1 MFAVWRVLRAS
12 RANLNTETVIN
23 RFYQGATMAGRMR
36 NTIRNFLDNEFAGG
50 LLLIATA
57 ILALVTA
64 NSPLSD
70 AYFNTLHAYLG
81 PLSLHHWIN
90 DALMAVFFLMVG
102 LEIKREMVDG
112 HLSSWPRR
120 ILPGAAA
127 AAGMAVPA
135 IVYLAFNL
143 ESGASHG
150 WAIPAATDIAF
161 ALGVIS
167 LLGPRVPT
175 SLKVFLAA
183 LAIIDDL
190 GAVIII
196 GLFYTSGISW
206 LDLGMAAFICSALL
220 GLNLRGVKKLTPYL
234 LLGLILWFFTYRSG
248 VHATIA
254 GVVLALTIPIKRTPA
269 RPEASLSESP
279 LHLLEHSLIKPVSFI
294 IVPIFGFANAGVSFS
309 GIGVNELLAPVTIGV
324 AAGLSLG
331 KLVGIFGAVV
341 LLVKSGIVGLP
352 AGASWHQMLGTTL
365 LCGIGFT
372 MSLFISLLAFD
383 DVLLQNEAKI
393 GILAG
398 SLVAGLAGFLLLR
411 FSKRQD
417 GREFTH

>member
-1 MFAVWRVLRAS
+1 
-12 RANLNTETVIN
+12 
-23 RFYQGATMAGRMR
+23 MAGRIQ
-36 NTIRNFLDNEFAGG
+36 NTIRNFLDSESSGG
-50 LLLIATA
+50 LLLIASA
-57 ILALVTA
+57 AAALLVA
-64 NSPLSD
+64 NSQFSE
-70 AYFNTLHAYLG
+70 AYFGALHAYLG
-81 PLSLHHWIN
+81 PLSVQHWVN

-135 IVYLAFNL
+135 LVYLAFNL
-143 ESGASHG
+143 NNGAAHG

-190 GAVIII
+190 GAVIVI
-196 GLFYTSGISW
+196 GLFYTTGVS
-206 LDLGMAAFICSALL
+206 LMDLGLAAAVVAALVA
-220 GLNLRGVKKLTPYL
+220 LNLSGVKRLTPYL
-234 LLGLILWFFTYRSG
+234 LLGLVLWFFTYRSG

-254 GVVLALTIPIKRTPA
+254 GVLLALTIPIKRTPA
-269 RPEASLSESP
+269 KPEATVSESP

-309 GIGVNELLAPVTIGV
+309 GLGMEAFFAPVTMGV
-324 AAGLSLG
+324 AAGLAIG
-331 KLVGIFGAVV
+331 KLVGIFGAVL
-341 LLVKSGIVGLP
+341 LLVKTGIVGLP
-352 AGASWHQMLGTTL
+352 AGASWPQMLGTTL

-393 GILAG
+393 GILIG
-398 SLVAGLAGFLLLR
+398 SLVAGLAGFIVLR
-411 FSKRQD
+411 FSKRAD
-417 GREFTH
+417 GRNFSQ

>member
-1 MFAVWRVLRAS
+1 
-12 RANLNTETVIN
+12 
-23 RFYQGATMAGRMR
+23 MAGRIQ
-36 NTIRNFLDNEFAGG
+36 NTIRNFLDSESSGG
-50 LLLIATA
+50 LLLIASA
-57 ILALVTA
+57 AAALLVA
-64 NSPLSD
+64 NSQFSE
-70 AYFNTLHAYLG
+70 AYFGALHAYLG
-81 PLSLHHWIN
+81 PLSVQHWVN

-135 IVYLAFNL
+135 LVYLAFNL
-143 ESGASHG
+143 NNGAAHG

-190 GAVIII
+190 GAVIVI
-196 GLFYTSGISW
+196 GLFYTTGVS
-206 LDLGMAAFICSALL
+206 LMDLGLAAAVVAALVA
-220 GLNLRGVKKLTPYL
+220 LNLSGVKRLTPYL
-234 LLGLILWFFTYRSG
+234 LLGTYRSG

-254 GVVLALTIPIKRTPA
+254 GVLLALTIPIKRTPA
-269 RPEASLSESP
+269 KPEATVSESP

-309 GIGVNELLAPVTIGV
+309 GLGMEAFFAPVTMGV
-324 AAGLSLG
+324 AAGLAIG
-331 KLVGIFGAVV
+331 KLVGIFGAVL
-341 LLVKSGIVGLP
+341 LLVKTGIVGLP
-352 AGASWHQMLGTTL
+352 AGASWPQMLGTTL

-393 GILAG
+393 GILIG
-398 SLVAGLAGFLLLR
+398 SLVAGLAGFIVLR
-411 FSKRQD
+411 FSKRAD
-417 GREFTH
+417 GRNFSQ

>member
-1 MFAVWRVLRAS
+1 
-12 RANLNTETVIN
+12 
-23 RFYQGATMAGRMR
+23 MAGRIQ
-36 NTIRNFLDNEFAGG
+36 NTIRNFLDSESSGG
-50 LLLIATA
+50 LLLIASA
-57 ILALVTA
+57 IAALLVA
-64 NSPLSD
+64 NSQLSD
-70 AYFNTLHAYLG
+70 AYFSVLHTYLG
-81 PLSLHHWIN
+81 PLSVQHWVN

-120 ILPGAAA
+120 ILPGVAA

-135 IVYLAFNL
+135 LVYLSFNL
-143 ESGASHG
+143 NSGASHG

-190 GAVIII
+190 GAVIVI
-196 GLFYTSGISW
+196 GLFYTTGVS
-206 LDLGMAAFICSALL
+206 LMDLGLAAAVVAALIA
-220 GLNLRGVKKLTPYL
+220 LNLVGVKRLTPYL
-234 LLGLILWFFTYRSG
+234 LLGVVLWFFTYRSG

-254 GVVLALTIPIKRTPA
+254 GVLLALTIPIKRTPA
-269 RPEASLSESP
+269 KPEATVSESP

-309 GIGVNELLAPVTIGV
+309 GLGMEALVAPVTLGV
-324 AAGLSLG
+324 AAGLAVG
-331 KLVGIFGAVV
+331 KLVGIFGAVL
-341 LLVKSGIVGLP
+341 LLVKSGIVDLP
-352 AGASWHQMLGTTL
+352 AGASWPQMLGTTL

-372 MSLFISLLAFD
+372 MSLFISLLAFN

-393 GILAG
+393 GILIG
-398 SLVAGLAGFLLLR
+398 SLIAGLAGFIVLR
-411 FSKRQD
+411 FAKRAD
-417 GREFTH
+417 GRNFSQ

>member
-1 MFAVWRVLRAS
+1 
-12 RANLNTETVIN
+12 
-23 RFYQGATMAGRMR
+23 MAGRIQ
-36 NTIRNFLDNEFAGG
+36 NTIRNFLDSESSGG
-50 LLLIATA
+50 LLLIASA
-57 ILALVTA
+57 AAALLVA
-64 NSPLSD
+64 NSQFSE
-70 AYFNTLHAYLG
+70 AYFGALHAYLG
-81 PLSLHHWIN
+81 PLSVQHWVN

-135 IVYLAFNL
+135 LVYLAFNL
-143 ESGASHG
+143 NNGAAHG

-190 GAVIII
+190 GAVIVI
-196 GLFYTSGISW
+196 GLFYTTGVS
-206 LDLGMAAFICSALL
+206 LMDLGLAAAVVAALVS
-220 GLNLRGVKKLTPYL
+220 LNLSGVKRLTPYL
-234 LLGLILWFFTYRSG
+234 LLGLVLWFFTYRSG

-254 GVVLALTIPIKRTPA
+254 GVLLALTIPIKRTPA
-269 RPEASLSESP
+269 KPEATVSESP

-309 GIGVNELLAPVTIGV
+309 GLGMEAFFAPVTMGV
-324 AAGLSLG
+324 AAGLAIG
-331 KLVGIFGAVV
+331 KLVGIFGAVL
-341 LLVKSGIVGLP
+341 LLVKTGIVGLP
-352 AGASWHQMLGTTL
+352 AGASWPQMLGTTL

-393 GILAG
+393 GILIG
-398 SLVAGLAGFLLLR
+398 SLVAGLAGFIVLR
-411 FSKRQD
+411 FSKRAD
-417 GREFTH
+417 GRNFSQ

>member
-1 MFAVWRVLRAS
+1 
-12 RANLNTETVIN
+12 
-23 RFYQGATMAGRMR
+23 MAGRIH
-36 NTIRNFLDNEFAGG
+36 NTIRNFLDSESSGG
-50 LLLIATA
+50 LLLIASA
-57 ILALVTA
+57 IAALLVA
-64 NSPLSD
+64 NSQLSE
-70 AYFNTLHAYLG
+70 AYFGALHAYLG
-81 PLSLHHWIN
+81 PLSVQHWVN
-90 DALMAVFFLMVG
+90 DALMAIFFLMVG

-120 ILPGAAA
+120 ILPGVAA

-135 IVYLAFNL
+135 LVYLSFNL
-143 ESGASHG
+143 NSGASHG

-190 GAVIII
+190 GAVIVI
-196 GLFYTSGISW
+196 GLFYTTGVS
-206 LDLGMAAFICSALL
+206 LMNL
-220 GLNLRGVKKLTPYL
+220 GLAAAVVAALIALNLSGVKRLTPYL
-234 LLGLILWFFTYRSG
+234 LLGLTLWFFTYRSG

-254 GVVLALTIPIKRTPA
+254 GVLLALTIPIKRTPA
-269 RPEASLSESP
+269 KPEATVSESP

-309 GIGVNELLAPVTIGV
+309 GLGMEALFAPVTLGV
-324 AAGLSLG
+324 AAGLAIG
-331 KLVGIFGAVV
+331 KLVGIFGAVL
-341 LLVKSGIVGLP
+341 LLVKSGIVDLP
-352 AGASWHQMLGTTL
+352 AGASWPQMLGTTL

-393 GILAG
+393 GILIG
-398 SLVAGLAGFLLLR
+398 SLIAGLAGFTVLR
-411 FSKRQD
+411 FAKRAD
-417 GREFTH
+417 GRNFSQ

>member
-1 MFAVWRVLRAS
+1 
-12 RANLNTETVIN
+12 
-23 RFYQGATMAGRMR
+23 MAGRIQ
-36 NTIRNFLDNEFAGG
+36 NTIRNFLDSESSGG
-50 LLLIATA
+50 LLLIASA
-57 ILALVTA
+57 AAALLVA
-64 NSPLSD
+64 NSQFSE
-70 AYFNTLHAYLG
+70 AYFGALHAYLG
-81 PLSLHHWIN
+81 PLSVQHWVN

-135 IVYLAFNL
+135 LVYLAFNL
-143 ESGASHG
+143 NNGAAHG

-190 GAVIII
+190 GAVIVI
-196 GLFYTSGISW
+196 GLFYTTGVS
-206 LDLGMAAFICSALL
+206 LMDLGLAAAVVAALVA
-220 GLNLRGVKKLTPYL
+220 LNLSGVKRLTPYL
-234 LLGLILWFFTYRSG
+234 LLGLVLWFFTYRSG

-254 GVVLALTIPIKRTPA
+254 GVLLALTIPIKRTPA
-269 RPEASLSESP
+269 KPEATVSESP

-309 GIGVNELLAPVTIGV
+309 GFGMEAFFAPVTMGV
-324 AAGLSLG
+324 AAGLAIG
-331 KLVGIFGAVV
+331 KLVGIFGAVL
-341 LLVKSGIVGLP
+341 LLVKTGIVGLP
-352 AGASWHQMLGTTL
+352 AGASWPQMLGTTL

-393 GILAG
+393 GILIG
-398 SLVAGLAGFLLLR
+398 SLVAGLAGFIVLR
-411 FSKRQD
+411 FSKRAD
-417 GREFTH
+417 GRNFSQ